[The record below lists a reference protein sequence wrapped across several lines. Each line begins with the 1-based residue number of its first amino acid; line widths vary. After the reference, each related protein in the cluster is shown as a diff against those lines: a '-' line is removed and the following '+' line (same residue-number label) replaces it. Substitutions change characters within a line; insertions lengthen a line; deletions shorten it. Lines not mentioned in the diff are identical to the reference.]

1 MNVVVPDAQWRARA
15 GRLLEEFEAARDA
28 AAELRERVACE
39 CCQPGHR
46 PPPALRAQLRELTQA
61 ENEALRN
68 YLECLYAGSH
78 RGRPP

>member
-15 GRLLEEFEAARDA
+15 SRLLEEFEAARDA
-28 AAELRERVACE
+28 AAELRERIARE
-39 CCQPGHR
+39 CCEPNRR
-46 PPPALRAQLRELTQA
+46 PPPALREQLRELTRV

-78 RGRPP
+78 RDRPP